1 MSTSGINPAAPAS
14 QSNEPTVIS
23 TQNAAKLATEA
34 QLEAQSGVRDG
45 DESLSVGKT
54 INASA

>member
-1 MSTSGINPAAPAS
+1 MNGIKPAPPAN
-14 QSNEPTVIS
+14 QNNATPTVIS
-23 TQNAAKLATEA
+23 TQNAAKLAAEA

-45 DESLSVGKT
+45 DESPGVGTK